1 MNKNTSNTAAHVV
14 NTHRAACC
22 AIFCVGSSRLAFLYC
37 FFLKSQFKKKKIVKT
52 AKIVQ
57 TANSTG
63 FMGDVFY
70 VSTASDSV
78 SKRCKS
84 FAMDIKRDFEHSSVP
99 DDSFL
104 LVGYRK
110 ERAGARKNAT
120 A

>member
-1 MNKNTSNTAAHVV
+1 MNKNTSNTTAHAVT
-14 NTHRAACC
+14 THRAACC
-22 AIFCVGSSRLAFLYC
+22 AIFCLVSSRLAFLYC
-37 FFLKSQFKKKKIVKT
+37 LLLKSQFKKKKIVKT

-63 FMGDVFY
+63 CMGDVFY
-70 VSTASDSV
+70 VSTALGSV
-78 SKRCKS
+78 SKRSKS
-84 FAMDIKRDFEHSSVP
+84 FARDTKRDFEHSSAP

-110 ERAGARKNAT
+110 ERATTRKNGA